1 MLLCYNGDIMED
13 EYEETMKMKVRELRA
28 IDMAEYIYR
37 KLTDYGALTP
47 EAKKILQ
54 KIIVDLKEEIFE
66 KMDNLFGIA

>member
-1 MLLCYNGDIMED
+1 MED